1 MTPDRFR
8 TIVDAYGADARHWP
22 AGERAAA
29 LAWAE
34 AHHDEAHAL
43 LSASAQLDAWLATDA
58 PPLPDAAL
66 TRRIIAAAPAWT
78 PAWASARSPRGQA
91 SHDLAARSPRARALW
106 SGAAF
111 IGAGLAGVLAGA
123 FVVSFVL
130 LAGST
135 PPATS
140 AATASDA
147 PPLATSFDGTTSD
160 WSGE

>member
-34 AHHDEAHAL
+34 THRDEAHAL
-43 LSASAQLDAWLATDA
+43 LLASAQLDAWLATDA
-58 PPLPDAAL
+58 PPQPDAAL
-66 TRRIIAAAPAWT
+66 TRRIIASAPV
-78 PAWASARSPRGQA
+78 P
-91 SHDLAARSPRARALW
+91 PRARAPRARVWW

-111 IGAGLAGVLAGA
+111 IGAGLAGALAGA

-130 LAGST
+130 LAGSAPLRTT
-135 PPATS
+135 PGATL
-140 AATASDA
+140 DA
-147 PPLATSFDGTTSD
+147 PSLATGFDGTTSD

>member
-8 TIVDAYGADARHWP
+8 TIVDAYGADASHWP

-29 LAWAE
+29 LAWAD

-58 PPLPDAAL
+58 PPQPDAAL
-66 TRRIIAAAPAWT
+66 TRRIIASAPA
-78 PAWASARSPRGQA
+78 PARAPRGLAPSA
-91 SHDLAARSPRARALW
+91 SPSARSPRARVWW

-111 IGAGLAGVLAGA
+111 VGAGLAGALAGA
-123 FVVSFVL
+123 FVVSFAL
-130 LAGST
+130 LAGS
-135 PPATS
+135 PPPGTLSGA
-140 AATASDA
+140 ASDA
-147 PPLATSFDGTTSD
+147 PSLATGFDGTTAD